1 MCCNFVIFRQWGGQ
15 NTVYTVAKRR
25 VWFPFLPFRCCG
37 RQRCGENQEK
47 SSGKFSLHPFFLSLQ
62 LLMNDNKTRSM
73 LEDKNLPK
81 YPALSMLNK
90 IVLFLCVPI
99 MLFAGKL
106 NLNSCVFPL
115 KGWEEKR
122 KKKKGKKKRKEK
134 ETKQNK
140 PLTAY

>member
-1 MCCNFVIFRQWGGQ
+1 
-15 NTVYTVAKRR
+15 
-25 VWFPFLPFRCCG
+25 
-37 RQRCGENQEK
+37 
-47 SSGKFSLHPFFLSLQ
+47 
-62 LLMNDNKTRSM
+62 MNDNKTTSM

-90 IVLFLCVPI
+90 IVLFLCVHI

-106 NLNSCVFPL
+106 NLNLCVFPL